1 MAYSTKKLK
10 QYRKILK
17 MNQKEMATAIGISLT
32 SYSLK
37 EQEKRLFDINE
48 MQNIAKIISE
58 KMGKVITFTKLFLID
73 K

>member
-10 QYRKILK
+10 QYRKIIK
-17 MNQKEMATAIGISLT
+17 MNQKELAAAIGISLT

-48 MQNIAKIISE
+48 MQKIAQIISD
-58 KMGKVITFTKLFLID
+58 KIGKVITFTELFLLD

>member
-10 QYRKILK
+10 QHRKILK
-17 MNQKEMATAIGISLT
+17 MNQKELAAAIGISLT

-48 MQNIAKIISE
+48 MQKIAQIISD
-58 KMGKVITFTKLFLID
+58 KIGKVITFTELFLLD

>member
-17 MNQKEMATAIGISLT
+17 MNQKELAAAIGISLT

-48 MQNIAKIISE
+48 MQKIAQNISDKI
-58 KMGKVITFTKLFLID
+58 GKVITFTELFLLD

>member
-17 MNQKEMATAIGISLT
+17 MNQKELAAAIGISLT

-48 MQNIAKIISE
+48 MQKIAQIISD
-58 KMGKVITFTKLFLID
+58 KIGKVISFTELFLLD

>member
-17 MNQKEMATAIGISLT
+17 MNQKELAAAIGISST

-48 MQNIAKIISE
+48 MQKIAQIISD
-58 KMGKVITFTKLFLID
+58 KIGKVITFTELFLLD

>member
-17 MNQKEMATAIGISLT
+17 MNQKELAAAIGISLT

-48 MQNIAKIISE
+48 MQKIAQIISD
-58 KMGKVITFTKLFLID
+58 KIGKVITFTELFLLD